1 MISSPIS
8 RRRWGEQCAT
18 QSRVRP
24 FSVTSRATY
33 SARTLIDEA
42 EDEMRT
48 QVGIVGAGPAGLM
61 LSHLLHRAG
70 IESVIL
76 ENRSRDYIESRIR
89 AGLLEQ
95 WATDLL
101 IETGVGARMQRE
113 AMFHD
118 GVHFAF
124 GGALHY
130 ISFRDLV
137 GKGVTI
143 YGQQEVVKDLIDR
156 RLADGG
162 RILFE
167 ASDVSVHDF
176 GGGAPKIRFR
186 HDGKDQVLDCD
197 FIGGCDGFH
206 GICRPSVPAAA
217 LTAYDREYPFGW
229 VGILSESPPPE
240 DELIYAYHDRGFAL
254 FTMRSPTLAR
264 LYFQCAPDEEIENW
278 PDARIWQELHA
289 RMGGIRPL
297 TEGTVLQK
305 GITAMRSFVV
315 EPMQYGR
322 MFLAGDSAHIQPPT
336 GAKGMNLAIADVLVL
351 ARAIGEFYRSG
362 RSDLLEQYSATC
374 LRRVWKAQRFSW
386 WMTQLFH
393 LDPSHN
399 AFDRKR
405 QLAELDYV
413 VSSEAAARSLAEN
426 YVGLPVEA

>member
-1 MISSPIS
+1 
-8 RRRWGEQCAT
+8 
-18 QSRVRP
+18 
-24 FSVTSRATY
+24 
-33 SARTLIDEA
+33 
-42 EDEMRT
+42 MRT

-61 LSHLLHRAG
+61 LSHLLHLEG
-70 IESVIL
+70 ISSVIL

-113 AMFHD
+113 AMFHN

-124 GGALHY
+124 NGALHY
-130 ISFRDLV
+130 INFRDLV

-143 YGQQEVVKDLIDR
+143 YGQQEVVKDLVDR

-162 RILFE
+162 EILFE

-176 GGGAPKIRFR
+176 AGGSPKIRFR
-186 HDGKDQVLDCD
+186 HDGKDQALACD

-206 GICRPSVPAAA
+206 GICRPSIPAGA
-217 LTAYDREYPFGW
+217 LTLYDREYPFGW
-229 VGILSESPPPE
+229 VGILSESPPPD
-240 DELIYAYHDRGFAL
+240 DELIYAYNDRGFAL
-254 FTMRSPTLAR
+254 YTMRSPTLAR
-264 LYFQCAPDEEIENW
+264 LYLQCPPDDDIESW
-278 PDARIWQELHA
+278 SDSRIWQELHA
-289 RMGGIRPL
+289 RISGTRPL
-297 TEGTVLQK
+297 AEGAMLQK
-305 GITAMRSFVV
+305 GITAMRSFVA

-322 MFLAGDSAHIQPPT
+322 LFLAGDSAHIQPPT
-336 GAKGMNLAIADVLVL
+336 GAKGMNLALADVMVLSRALV
-351 ARAIGEFYRSG
+351 AFYRNG
-362 RSDLLEQYSATC
+362 RNDLLERYSATC

-413 VSSEAAARSLAEN
+413 TSSEAAGRSLAEN

>member
-1 MISSPIS
+1 
-8 RRRWGEQCAT
+8 
-18 QSRVRP
+18 
-24 FSVTSRATY
+24 
-33 SARTLIDEA
+33 
-42 EDEMRT
+42 MRT

-61 LSHLLHRAG
+61 LSHLLHLEG
-70 IESVIL
+70 ISSVIL

-101 IETGVGARMQRE
+101 VDTGVGARMQRE
-113 AMFHD
+113 AMFHN

-124 GGALHY
+124 NGALHY
-130 ISFRDLV
+130 IDFRDLV

-143 YGQQEVVKDLIDR
+143 YGQQEVVKDLVAR
-156 RLADGG
+156 RLDDGG
-162 RILFE
+162 EILFE

-176 GGGAPKIRFR
+176 AGNSPKIRFR
-186 HDGKDQVLDCD
+186 HGGKEQELACD

-206 GICRPSVPAAA
+206 GICRPSIPASA
-217 LTAYDREYPFGW
+217 LTVYDREYPFGW

-254 FTMRSPTLAR
+254 YTMRSPSLAR
-264 LYFQCAPDEEIENW
+264 LYLQCPPDDDIENW
-278 PDARIWQELHA
+278 PDSRIWQELHA
-289 RMGGIRPL
+289 RLNGTRPL
-297 TEGTVLQK
+297 AEGGMLQK
-305 GITAMRSFVV
+305 GITAMRSFVA

-322 MFLAGDSAHIQPPT
+322 LFLAGDSAHIQPPT
-336 GAKGMNLAIADVLVL
+336 GAKGMNLALADVMVL
-351 ARAIGEFYRSG
+351 SRALAAFYRNG
-362 RSDLLEQYSATC
+362 RSDLLDRYSATC

-413 VSSEAAARSLAEN
+413 TSSEAAGRSLAEN

>member
-1 MISSPIS
+1 
-8 RRRWGEQCAT
+8 
-18 QSRVRP
+18 
-24 FSVTSRATY
+24 
-33 SARTLIDEA
+33 
-42 EDEMRT
+42 MRT

-61 LSHLLHRAG
+61 LSHLLHLEG
-70 IESVIL
+70 IASVIL

-95 WATDLL
+95 WASDLL
-101 IETGVGARMQRE
+101 VDTGVGARMQRE
-113 AMFHD
+113 GMFHN
-118 GVHFAF
+118 GVYFAF

-130 ISFRDLV
+130 INFRELV

-143 YGQQEVVKDLIDR
+143 YGQQEVVKDLIAR

-162 RILFE
+162 EILFE
-167 ASDVSVHDF
+167 ASDVAVHDL
-176 GGGAPKIRFR
+176 GSAPKIRFR
-186 HDGKDQVLDCD
+186 HGGKEQELACD

-206 GICRPSVPAAA
+206 GICRPSIPASA
-217 LTAYDREYPFGW
+217 LTVYDREYPFGW

-240 DELIYAYHDRGFAL
+240 HELIYAYHDRGFAL
-254 FTMRSPTLAR
+254 YTMRSPSLAR
-264 LYFQCAPDEEIENW
+264 LYLQCPPDEDIESW
-278 PDARIWQELHA
+278 PDARIWQELH
-289 RMGGIRPL
+289 RRLGGTRAL
-297 TEGTVLQK
+297 AEGVMLQK

-315 EPMQYGR
+315 EPMQHGR
-322 MFLAGDSAHIQPPT
+322 LFLAGDSAHIQPPT
-336 GAKGMNLAIADVLVL
+336 GAKGMNLALADVMVL
-351 ARAIGEFYRSG
+351 ARAIVAFYRGG
-362 RSDLLEQYSATC
+362 RGDLLERYSATC

-413 VSSEAAARSLAEN
+413 TSSEAAMRSLAEN

>member
-1 MISSPIS
+1 
-8 RRRWGEQCAT
+8 
-18 QSRVRP
+18 
-24 FSVTSRATY
+24 
-33 SARTLIDEA
+33 
-42 EDEMRT
+42 MRT

-61 LSHLLHRAG
+61 LSHLLHLQG

-89 AGLLEQ
+89 AGLIEQ
-95 WATDLL
+95 WASDLMV
-101 IETGVGARMQRE
+101 ETGLGARMQRE

-118 GVHFAF
+118 GVYF
-124 GGALHY
+124 GFGDALHH

-143 YGQQEVVKDLIDR
+143 YGQQEVIKDLIAR

-162 RILFE
+162 QILFE
-167 ASDVSVHDF
+167 ATDVSVHDF
-176 GGGAPKIRFR
+176 AGTAPKIRFR
-186 HDGKDQVLDCD
+186 HDGKQQELACD

-206 GICRPSVPAAA
+206 GICRPSIPDGV
-217 LTAYDREYPFGW
+217 LTVYDREYPFGW
-229 VGILSESPPPE
+229 VGILSESPPAA
-240 DELIYAYHDRGFAL
+240 DELIYAYHPRGFAL
-254 FTMRSPTLAR
+254 YTMRSPVLAR
-264 LYFQCAPDEEIENW
+264 LYLQCAPDEDIENW
-278 PDARIWQELHA
+278 PDARIWDELHK
-289 RMGGIRPL
+289 RLGGTRPL
-297 TEGTVLQK
+297 AEGTLLQK

-322 MFLAGDSAHIQPPT
+322 LFLAGDSAHIQPPT
-336 GAKGMNLAIADVLVL
+336 GAKGMNLALADVMVLSRALV
-351 ARAIGEFYRSG
+351 AFYRTG
-362 RSDLLEQYSATC
+362 RNALLERYSATC

-413 VSSEAAARSLAEN
+413 TSSEAAARSMAEN